1 MSEFTELRRLPV
13 RRDEWHVG
21 VIAHDEATLRAY
33 CLCVGRELEW
43 VGEPMPVDGPG
54 EVIEAIVRSLARVAT
69 DPDVAHVP
77 RLVRTN
83 SAGAVKRLREL
94 LPPRVKV
101 ERSTD
106 LHLIVGYVEELRAGM
121 DEVMASV
128 NPVPPIYPGKNGQTE
143 LRDFAEAGA
152 TLWQAAPWTH
162 AEPDRLFV
170 VRRPRAMIGMRYFS
184 VMGDGG
190 MEYGLSFFHRQSD
203 FEAML
208 VDPEAALR
216 DGCGPSWGV
225 TFDPI
230 EEMNGAD
237 AHYWEDLKIPL
248 SDGGRRFPS
257 PLRMDGAGKPRP
269 TVTRLRFL
277 ATLMEG
283 LAAGV
288 TGMAEGGVTTAN
300 VEVEIA

>member
-1 MSEFTELRRLPV
+1 MSEFAELRRLPV

-33 CLCVGRELEW
+33 CLCVGRALEW
-43 VGEPMPVDGPG
+43 VREPTPIEGPE
-54 EVIEAIVRSLARVAT
+54 EVIEAIVGSLTRLAT
-69 DPDVAHVP
+69 DEQVAHLP

-83 SAGAVKRLREL
+83 SAGAVERLRGL
-94 LPPRVKV
+94 LPARVKV

-106 LHLIVGYVEELRAGM
+106 LHLIAGYIEDLRAGL
-121 DEVMASV
+121 DEVMASIS
-128 NPVPPIYPGKNGQTE
+128 PVPPIYPGKNGRAE
-143 LRDFAEAGA
+143 LRAFAEAA
-152 TLWQAAPWTH
+152 AALWEAAPWHH

-170 VRRPRAMIGMRYFS
+170 VRRPKAMVGMRYFS

-190 MEYGLSFFHRQSD
+190 MEFGLSFFHRQSD

-208 VDPEAALR
+208 IDPEAALR

-237 AHYWEDLKIPL
+237 AHYWEKLKIPL

-257 PLRMDGAGKPRP
+257 PLRMDGEGKPRP
-269 TVTRLRFL
+269 SVPRLRFL
-277 ATLMEG
+277 ATLMKG
-283 LAAGV
+283 LAEGA
-288 TGMAEGGVTTAN
+288 TGLAEGAVTTAD
-300 VEVEIA
+300 VEVESA